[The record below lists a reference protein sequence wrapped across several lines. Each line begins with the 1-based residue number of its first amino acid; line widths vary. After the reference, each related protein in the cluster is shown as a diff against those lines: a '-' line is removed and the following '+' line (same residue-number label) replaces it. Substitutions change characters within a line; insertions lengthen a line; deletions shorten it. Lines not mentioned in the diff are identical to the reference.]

1 MGRCGDLFGRRPR
14 RCRAD
19 SRGLALITQPRG
31 QFDVTPEQR
40 AIGALAAEVAAREIA
55 PHVAQWD
62 REHVFPREL
71 YRKLTDAGIM
81 GILVPEEYGGAGA
94 EYLSYALAIEELA
107 RVDAG
112 TAVTVSVHSMICSA
126 ICRLGTPQQKEFW
139 LPQLAS
145 GDVLAGFALTESDAG
160 SDAAA
165 LRATAKRSNGGYVLD
180 GRKQWCS
187 TGSYAGVIMG
197 MFRTGG
203 AGARGVSAF
212 LIDAALPGI
221 SVERVTE
228 KLGIH
233 TSNTCDVAFDGVE
246 VDSNALLGEEGAGFA
261 NAMSAL
267 TAGRI
272 GIAAQAIG
280 ILAACLDESVKFAKE
295 RVAFG
300 KPIGAFEGISFKI
313 AQMATDL
320 DAARLLNYRAA
331 ALADAGE
338 SFALAASK
346 AKLFASTAARKH
358 AAEALQ
364 IHGGYGYTSEFPVE
378 RHYRDAKIT
387 EIYEGTSEIQQ
398 LIVARSLLGRLD

>member
-1 MGRCGDLFGRRPR
+1 M
-14 RCRAD
+14 
-19 SRGLALITQPRG
+19 S
-31 QFDVTPEQR
+31 QFDLSADQR
-40 AIGALAAEVAAREIA
+40 QIGALAAEIAQREIA
-55 PHVAQWD
+55 PFVAHWD
-62 REHVFPREL
+62 RDHVFPREL
-71 YRKLTDAGIM
+71 YGKLARAGIM
-81 GILVPEEYGGAGA
+81 GILVPEEYGGAEA
-94 EYLSYALAIEELA
+94 DHLSYALAIEELA

-126 ICRLGTPQQKEFW
+126 ILKLGTKEQKEHW
-139 LPQLAS
+139 LPQLAH

-160 SDAAA
+160 SDAVA
-165 LRATAKRSNGGYVLD
+165 LRATAKPSSGGYTLR

-187 TGSYAGVIMG
+187 TGSYAGVVMG

-203 AGARGVSAF
+203 PGARGVSAF
-212 LIDAALPGI
+212 LFEPNLPGVTI
-221 SVERVTE
+221 ERVTE

-233 TSNTCDVAFDGVE
+233 TSNTCDLAFDDVRVGGE
-246 VDSNALLGEEGAGFA
+246 ALLGDEGAGFG
-261 NAMSAL
+261 NAMTAL

-295 RVAFG
+295 RIAFG

-313 AQMATDL
+313 AQMAMDL
-320 DAARLLNYRAA
+320 DAARMLTYRAA

-338 SFALAASK
+338 PFEIPASK
-346 AKLFASTAARKH
+346 AKLFASTAARRH

-364 IHGGYGYTSEFPVE
+364 IHGGYGYTTEFAVE

-398 LIVARSLLGRLD
+398 IIIARSLLGRLE

>member
-1 MGRCGDLFGRRPR
+1 VLAQT
-14 RCRAD
+14 RAQFE
-19 SRGLALITQPRG
+19 LTQ
-31 QFDVTPEQR
+31 EQR
-40 AIGALAAEVAAREIA
+40 AVGALAAEIAQREIA
-55 PHVAQWD
+55 PFVAAWD

-71 YRKLTDAGIM
+71 YGKLSDAGLM
-81 GILVPEEYGGAGA
+81 GIIVPEEYGGAGA
-94 EYLSYALAIEELA
+94 DYVSYALAIEELA

-112 TAVTVSVHSMICSA
+112 TAVTVSVHSMICAA
-126 ICRLGTPQQKEFW
+126 ILKMGTPAQRERW
-139 LPQLAS
+139 LRSLATADS
-145 GDVLAGFALTESDAG
+145 IAGFALTESDAG

-165 LRATAKRSNGGYVLD
+165 LRATARRTEHGYVLR

-212 LIDAALPGI
+212 LIEPSLPGVT
-221 SVERVTE
+221 VERVTE

-233 TSNTCDVAFDGVE
+233 TSNTCDLAFDDVE
-246 VDSNALLGEEGAGFA
+246 VGADALLGEEGAGFG
-261 NAMSAL
+261 NAMTAL

-272 GIAAQAIG
+272 GIASQAIG

-300 KPIGAFEGISFKI
+300 KPIGAFEGVSFKI
-313 AQMATDL
+313 AQMAMDL
-320 DAARLLNYRAA
+320 DAARMLTYRAA

-338 SFALAASK
+338 PFALPASK

-398 LIVARSLLGRLD
+398 VIIARSLLGRLD

>member
-1 MGRCGDLFGRRPR
+1 MITEA
-14 RCRAD
+14 RA
-19 SRGLALITQPRG
+19 
-31 QFDVTPEQR
+31 QFELTNEQR
-40 AIGALAAEVAAREIA
+40 SIGALAAEIAQREIA
-55 PHVAQWD
+55 PFVAEWD
-62 REHVFPREL
+62 RGHVFPREL
-71 YRKLTDAGIM
+71 YAKLTQAGFM

-94 EYLSYALAIEELA
+94 DYVSYSLAVEELA

-126 ICRLGTPQQKEFW
+126 IRKLGTPAQRERW
-139 LPQLAS
+139 LRPLATS
-145 GDVLAGFALTESDAG
+145 DVIAGFALTEPDAG

-165 LRATAKRSNGGYVLD
+165 LRATARRTENGYVLN

-187 TGSYAGVIMG
+187 TGSYAGVVMG

-203 AGARGVSAF
+203 TGARGVSAF
-212 LIDAALPGI
+212 LIEPGLVGVT
-221 SVERVTE
+221 VERVTD

-233 TSNTCDVAFDGVE
+233 TSNTCDLAFDDVAVGA
-246 VDSNALLGEEGAGFA
+246 DALLGEEGAGFG
-261 NAMSAL
+261 NAMTAL

-272 GIAAQAIG
+272 GIASQAIG

-300 KPIGAFEGISFKI
+300 KPIGAFEGVSFKI
-313 AQMATDL
+313 AQMAMDL
-320 DAARLLNYRAA
+320 DAARMLTYRAA
-331 ALADAGE
+331 ALADDGE
-338 SFALAASK
+338 PFALAASK

-358 AAEALQ
+358 AAEAVQ

-398 LIVARSLLGRLD
+398 LIIARSLLGRLD

>member
-1 MGRCGDLFGRRPR
+1 MIETK
-14 RCRAD
+14 RA
-19 SRGLALITQPRG
+19 
-31 QFDVTPEQR
+31 QFEINDEQR
-40 AIGALAAEVAAREIA
+40 QIGALAAEIAQREIA
-55 PHVAQWD
+55 PHIERWD

-71 YRKLTDAGIM
+71 YGKLTQAGIM
-81 GILVPEEYGGAGA
+81 GMLVPEAYGGVEA
-94 EYLSYALAIEELA
+94 EYLAYALAIEELA

-126 ICRLGTPQQKEFW
+126 IVKMGSAEQKGRW
-139 LPQLAS
+139 LPALAT
-145 GDVLAGFALTESDAG
+145 GDVIAGFALTESDAG
-160 SDAAA
+160 SDAVA
-165 LRATAKRSNGGYVLD
+165 LRATAKRADRGYVLN
-180 GRKQWCS
+180 GRKQWCTS
-187 TGSYAGVIMG
+187 GSYAGVIMG

-203 AGARGVSAF
+203 AGAKGVSAF
-212 LIDAALPGI
+212 LIEPSLTGI
-221 SVERVTE
+221 SVERVTQ

-233 TSNTCDVAFDGVE
+233 TSNTCDLAFDDVR
-246 VDSNALLGEEGAGFA
+246 VPQDALLGDEGAGFG
-261 NAMSAL
+261 NAMTAL

-280 ILAACLDESVKFAKE
+280 ILAACLDESVKFGKE

-313 AQMATDL
+313 AQMAMDL
-320 DAARLLNYRAA
+320 DAARMLTYRAA
-331 ALADAGE
+331 SLADAGE
-338 SFALAASK
+338 PFAIAASK

-364 IHGGYGYTSEFPVE
+364 IHGGYGYTTEFPVE

-398 LIVARSLLGRLD
+398 LIIARSLLGRLE